1 MGSPRMRVSRDPG
14 HPDFLGPSSGPTTIV
29 GYVMDSINAQQPES
43 NRADL
48 KGQAAIARARELA
61 DKAQTCFF
69 STGTGGPDSAAAR
82 PMSVQEMDETGSLW
96 FLSADDS
103 HKNAEL
109 AVNPSVTL
117 YFQASPHA
125 DFLVL
130 HGQAEMSRDKKKIK
144 QLWEPIVKT
153 WFTEGVDDPRITV
166 IRVKPTHGYYWTT
179 KHGKAIAGAKML
191 IGAAIGKTLD
201 DSMEGHLAF

>member
-1 MGSPRMRVSRDPG
+1 M
-14 HPDFLGPSSGPTTIV
+14 
-29 GYVMDSINAQQPES
+29 
-43 NRADL
+43 
-48 KGQAAIARARELA
+48 
-61 DKAQTCFF
+61 
-69 STGTGGPDSAAAR
+69 
-82 PMSVQEMDETGSLW
+82 
-96 FLSADDS
+96 
-103 HKNAEL
+103 
-109 AVNPSVTL
+109 NPSVTL

-130 HGQAEMSRDKKKIK
+130 HGQAEMSRDKEKIK
-144 QLWEPIVKT
+144 QLWEPVVKT